1 MRARSEDNLDTLL
14 KPLYDGSV
22 SIVFFN
28 KDDSDYKDATF
39 ALEEASDYI
48 TI

>member
-1 MRARSEDNLDTLL
+1 MRVSSEDNLDILL

-28 KDDSDYKDATF
+28 KDDSSYKDASF

>member
-1 MRARSEDNLDTLL
+1 MRVSSEDNLDVLL

-28 KDDSDYKDATF
+28 KDNKKSKDAKF
-39 ALEEASDYI
+39 AL
-48 TI
+48 